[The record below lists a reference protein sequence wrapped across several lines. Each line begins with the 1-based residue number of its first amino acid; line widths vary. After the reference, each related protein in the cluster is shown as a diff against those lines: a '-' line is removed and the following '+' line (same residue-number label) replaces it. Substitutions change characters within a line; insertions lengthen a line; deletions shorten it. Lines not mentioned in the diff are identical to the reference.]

1 MQLCIAMFVGTNG
14 ETYLSTTALV
24 ACVQN
29 FPKSR
34 GPVVGILKGFSGL
47 SGAILTQIYHM
58 ISSSDHGSLILMIA
72 VGPSVVV
79 VCLMSTVR
87 LVEGHRQVRPSDGLS
102 FTFIYCV
109 CLILA
114 AYLMIILLLEDEIDF
129 SESVI
134 ITCSA
139 ILFVILLLPLI
150 IPVMLAF
157 FAAPSPATAE
167 SFLIQPRAPESSK
180 SKRDEPELLLSEGG
194 LDTLADRGKRIAHL
208 QAKLFQAAAEGA
220 VRVKRRRGP
229 RRGENF
235 TLRQAL
241 VKADFWLMFI
251 SLVIAAGSGMTIIDN
266 LGQMSQSLGYEADK
280 FVSMISIWNFLGHV
294 GGGYFSEVVVRN
306 YTYPRPVAMAVFQ
319 AIMALGLL
327 SYATG
332 WPGAMYVVTL
342 LNGLGYGAHWASVP
356 ASISELFGLKSLG
369 ALCSFLTLALSIGSV
384 LFSGVMA
391 SNIYDYY
398 AAKQADLR
406 QPIQGGVPTTC
417 TGSICYSV
425 TCAILSGLLLV
436 AIALTLLVVRRTRSV
451 YAQLY
456 AKPQT

>member
-34 GPVVGILKGFSGL
+34 GPIVGILKGFSGL

-157 FAAPSPATAE
+157 FAAPSPPTAE
-167 SFLIQPRAPESSK
+167 SFLIQPRAPESIK
-180 SKRDEPELLLSEGG
+180 SKRDEPELLLSEVDSEVESEDERMREGG

-251 SLVIAAGSGMTIIDN
+251 SLVIAAGSGVTIIDN
-266 LGQMSQSLGYEADK
+266 LGQMSQSLGYEADN

-294 GGGYFSEVVVRN
+294 GGGYFSEVVVRCSLN
-306 YTYPRPVAMAVFQ
+306 LIST
-319 AIMALGLL
+319 L
-327 SYATG
+327 S
-332 WPGAMYVVTL
+332 P
-342 LNGLGYGAHWASVP
+342 
-356 ASISELFGLKSLG
+356 F
-369 ALCSFLTLALSIGSV
+369 
-384 LFSGVMA
+384 
-391 SNIYDYY
+391 
-398 AAKQADLR
+398 
-406 QPIQGGVPTTC
+406 
-417 TGSICYSV
+417 
-425 TCAILSGLLLV
+425 
-436 AIALTLLVVRRTRSV
+436 
-451 YAQLY
+451 
-456 AKPQT
+456 